1 MKNTL
6 ANNPGTSLGGATN
19 DGGMFGADGIKKEIK
34 TEPEDVKPDVSGIK
48 KEMMDTSTPADATVK
63 TETPDV
69 KPDIK
74 KEPEAKEST
83 SSAPP
88 QKPLGANKVKFTK
101 EQLKEALEPPLM
113 KMHAQ
118 VRQLSLFLARQNLFV
133 NKDSLSEGARIMFC
147 TCFRRSQ
154 KRQPFDFRS
163 ILRPSRSQT
172 TSRSS
177 RSRWT

>member
-1 MKNTL
+1 
-6 ANNPGTSLGGATN
+6 
-19 DGGMFGADGIKKEIK
+19 MFGADGIKKEIK
-34 TEPEDVKPDVSGIK
+34 TEPEDVKPEVSGIK
-48 KEMMDTSTPADATVK
+48 KEMMDTSTPANATVK

-118 VRQLSLFLARQNLFV
+118 VRQLIFNFSTKTKTV
-133 NKDSLSEGARIMFC
+133 
-147 TCFRRSQ
+147 
-154 KRQPFDFRS
+154 
-163 ILRPSRSQT
+163 
-172 TSRSS
+172 
-177 RSRWT
+177 

>member
-1 MKNTL
+1 MFLFQVASGL
-6 ANNPGTSLGGATN
+6 AQKQPSEALKSTMINNPSTSLGGASN

-34 TEPEDVKPDVSGIK
+34 TEPEDVKPDVNAIK
-48 KEMMDTSTPADATVK
+48 KEMMDTSAPADAAVK
-63 TETPDV
+63 SETPDV

-118 VRQLSLFLARQNLFV
+118 VNYLFISTSFLRKSNISL
-133 NKDSLSEGARIMFC
+133 
-147 TCFRRSQ
+147 
-154 KRQPFDFRS
+154 
-163 ILRPSRSQT
+163 
-172 TSRSS
+172 
-177 RSRWT
+177 

>member
-1 MKNTL
+1 MQVASGL
-6 ANNPGTSLGGATN
+6 AQQQPSEALKSTMINNPSTSLGGASN

-34 TEPEDVKPDVSGIK
+34 SEPEDVKPDVNAIK
-48 KEMMDTSTPADATVK
+48 KEMMSTSTPADAAVK
-63 TETPDV
+63 SETPDV

-74 KEPEAKEST
+74 KEPGDAKEST

-118 VRQLSLFLARQNLFV
+118 VRFFFLSNC
-133 NKDSLSEGARIMFC
+133 NNS
-147 TCFRRSQ
+147 
-154 KRQPFDFRS
+154 
-163 ILRPSRSQT
+163 
-172 TSRSS
+172 
-177 RSRWT
+177 